1 MKFGKNTS
9 QNAKK
14 MLKKCGKNGGGGTL
28 ENPPKSLFNTL
39 GLQDIK
45 KILLKLP
52 KSLVLT
58 RFFSFFVVWKMWN
71 GLLIFEIFS
80 DSILSNIRHK
90 I

>member
-45 KILLKLP
+45 KYC
-52 KSLVLT
+52 
-58 RFFSFFVVWKMWN
+58 
-71 GLLIFEIFS
+71 
-80 DSILSNIRHK
+80 
-90 I
+90 